1 MPRQTITYD
10 VLLSCPG
17 DVLDQMDL
25 VREAINSFNEGV
37 GLDNNVVLML
47 RHWSISAYAESGKKA
62 QESLNSQ
69 FVKYCDVVI
78 AIFGDRF
85 GSPTDKYRSGTEEE
99 IEMFLNEGK
108 QVFMF
113 FYEGGR
119 TKDADLEQAQKVR
132 DFKEEYK
139 SKNKGVLV
147 TYSEK
152 KDLKSL
158 LKDNLEMW
166 FLRKE
171 KGKNNIS
178 AKKIE
183 SEKKDLEG
191 SLCFKTTNLETV
203 SDNLVLSDLKF
214 PFDLAKKQTDIKEEI
229 NKIENIKV
237 RTSLAKVGEF
247 EVPCVVEEN
256 DKKAI
261 TQYAEQ
267 NGISLAS
274 DFFSLGNLKTVI
286 FDNLDGSEE
295 EKEKKELIEC
305 LAKKVKETEVRKYF
319 VDNLK
324 GIKLLWGVVTNHTH
338 SEGEDVWITF
348 EIKKKDFFF
357 PKPVFTG
364 ISKPLRNVV
373 DQKFLKNTIPNI
385 NAPSYSYHCGNL
397 FDAGYP
403 SDERFVDVLNHFF
416 DFSINE
422 INDTISL
429 NYMIGNIKIGDT
441 KYIPLPIFINE
452 NSEDIS
458 IGYKITA
465 SNIEHCFKGS
475 LKN

>member
-1 MPRQTITYD
+1 MPRQTTTYD

-25 VREAINSFNEGV
+25 VREAINSFNEGI

-178 AKKIE
+178 TKKIE
-183 SEKKDLEG
+183 SEKNDSEG
-191 SLCFKTTNLETV
+191 SLCFKTTNLEMV

-214 PFDLAKKQTDIKEEI
+214 PFDLVKIQTDIKEEI

-237 RTSLAKVGEF
+237 GAPLAKVGKF

-324 GIKLLWGVVTNHTH
+324 GVKLLWGVVTNHTH
-338 SEGEDVWITF
+338 SEGDDVWVTI
-348 EIKKKDFFF
+348 EIKKKDFSF
-357 PKPVFTG
+357 PKAVFMG
-364 ISKPLRNVV
+364 ISKSLRDVV
-373 DQKFLKNTIPNI
+373 DQEFLKNTIPNI
-385 NAPSYSYHCGNL
+385 NAPSYSIHGGNL
-397 FDAGYP
+397 FDVRYP
-403 SDERFVDVLNHFF
+403 SDEHLVYVLNHFF
-416 DFSINE
+416 NYAINE
-422 INDTISL
+422 INDIISL

-441 KYIPLPIFINE
+441 IYIPLPIFINE